1 MNIQVA
7 FAEEETCI
15 IPECHRRRYKDGTIT
30 HPYCSR
36 NHAEEGK
43 RRQIFPTAEREED
56 QCNFEGCTRP
66 KYVEGSIKYD
76 YCSKE
81 HAVNDMSEEKILKS
95 KSDVMTW
102 LEAFT
107 SIKVVDLSEN
117 DAARNGGE
125 LFKRFQAAYKGLP
138 QDQRKTILAF
148 HGTPEANISSICSNG
163 FDRSRRGAHGQ
174 AHGAGEYFATTP
186 DISIGYSSGNKMLV
200 CELLLGQADVH
211 HTQNN
216 TIVVM
221 KNPDHD
227 LPRFVLQF
235 R

>member
-1 MNIQVA
+1 
-7 FAEEETCI
+7 
-15 IPECHRRRYKDGTIT
+15 
-30 HPYCSR
+30 
-36 NHAEEGK
+36 
-43 RRQIFPTAEREED
+43 
-56 QCNFEGCTRP
+56 
-66 KYVEGSIKYD
+66 
-76 YCSKE
+76 
-81 HAVNDMSEEKILKS
+81 MSEEKILKS

-107 SIKVVDLSEN
+107 SIEVVDLSEN

-148 HGTPEANISSICSNG
+148 HGTPEANFSSICSNG
-163 FDRSRRGAHGQ
+163 FDPKRRNMQ
-174 AHGAGEYFATTP
+174 AYGPGEYFATTP

-211 HTQNN
+211 HTQHNDD

-227 LPRFVLQF
+227 LPRFVLKF
-235 R
+235 KLL

>member
-1 MNIQVA
+1 MYTYTWTRCFV
-7 FAEEETCI
+7 FI
-15 IPECHRRRYKDGTIT
+15 ID
-30 HPYCSR
+30 
-36 NHAEEGK
+36 
-43 RRQIFPTAEREED
+43 
-56 QCNFEGCTRP
+56 
-66 KYVEGSIKYD
+66 IKVYLL
-76 YCSKE
+76 CPLS
-81 HAVNDMSEEKILKS
+81 VSEEKILKS

-163 FDRSRRGAHGQ
+163 FDPSRRSNGP
-174 AHGAGEYFATTP
+174 GEYFATTP
-186 DISIGYSSGNKMLV
+186 DISIGYSRGGNKMLV

-211 HTQNN
+211 HTQHGN
-216 TIVVM
+216 IVVM

-235 R
+235 K